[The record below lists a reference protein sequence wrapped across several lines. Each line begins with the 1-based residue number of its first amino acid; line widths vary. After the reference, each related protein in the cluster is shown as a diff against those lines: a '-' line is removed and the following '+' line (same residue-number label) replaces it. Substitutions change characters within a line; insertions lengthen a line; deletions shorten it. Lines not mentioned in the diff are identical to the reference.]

1 MATSDQSIML
11 ILGDQL
17 SPHISS
23 LQQAD
28 KTRDIVLMAEV
39 LDEASYVP
47 HHKKKIALVFSAMR
61 HFAEWLRA
69 DGWKVDY
76 IKLDSRDN
84 SNSLNGE
91 LSRACERHNI
101 SKSVMTEPGEWR
113 LREALRDV
121 EMFEDT
127 RFICPHA
134 TFRAWAEGRKELRM
148 EYFYRDMRRQTRLLM
163 DGDQPEGDRWN
174 FDSENRK
181 PAKDDFFLKQPP
193 RFAPDHITRE
203 VLDLVAAR
211 FGHNFGNLEPFWF
224 ATTHR
229 DAEIALQH
237 FLDHGLAQF
246 GETQDA
252 MMQNQYFLHHAVLS
266 PYINMGLLDPL
277 DVCRKA
283 ERRYREG
290 LAPLAAVE
298 GFIRQVIG
306 WREFIRGVYWYKMPE
321 YAASNMLD
329 ATRALPDF
337 YWTGDTPMNCV
348 AQVVKQTKAEAYA
361 HHIQRLMITGN
372 FALLA
377 GLAPLAVHTWYLAV
391 YADAYEWVEV
401 PNTIGMALH
410 ADGGVLGSKP
420 YAASGNYINKMSN
433 YCKSCKFDVKKRI
446 GDDACPFN
454 ALYWNFIGRNFSR
467 FSKNP
472 RMNQTCS
479 GYKRLSDED
488 RSAITR
494 QAENFLSRLV
504 TSGAY

>member
-1 MATSDQSIML
+1 MATSDQSIIL

-23 LQQAD
+23 LRQAD

-61 HFAEWLRA
+61 HFAEWLQA
-69 DGWKVDY
+69 AGWNVDY
-76 IKLDSRDN
+76 IKLNDRDN
-84 SNSLNGE
+84 SNSLTGE
-91 LSRACERHNI
+91 LSRACKRHHI
-101 SKSVMTEPGEWR
+101 SKTVMTEPGEWR

-134 TFRAWAEGRKELRM
+134 TFRLWAGGRKELRM
-148 EYFYRDMRRQTRLLM
+148 EYFYRDMRRQTGLLM
-163 DGDQPEGDRWN
+163 NGDEPEGERWN
-174 FDSENRK
+174 FDSENRN
-181 PAKDDFFLKQPP
+181 PAKDDLFLKPPP

-203 VLDLVAAR
+203 VLDLVVER

-237 FLDHGLAQF
+237 FLDHGLAKF
-246 GETQDA
+246 GESQDA
-252 MMQNQYFLHHAVLS
+252 MIQNQYFLHHAVLS

-298 GFIRQVIG
+298 GFIRQIIG

-329 ATRALPDF
+329 ATRPLPDF
-337 YWTGDTPMNCV
+337 YWTGETPMNCV

-361 HHIQRLMITGN
+361 HHIQRLMINGN

-377 GLAPLAVHTWYLAV
+377 GLDPLAVHTWYLAV
-391 YADAYEWVEV
+391 YADAYEWVEL

-479 GYKRLSDED
+479 TYKRLSEED

-494 QAENFLSRLV
+494 QAEDFLSRLV